1 MNYSTYRIT
10 LDVRNTVSNVQL
22 TAKKGDAGRKVYIT
36 LSDKGK
42 PCEIADGSY
51 AVFAG
56 VKPDGKLLYNKTTIE
71 NNTII
76 YEMTQQTTAVAGLVA
91 CEVKLFDSMSN
102 LLTSPKLTIWVDDVV
117 VPDEE
122 IVSKDEVTAFA
133 ELVFEAN
140 KVIDLG
146 NQTIAA
152 GNAATEATIAATTA
166 ATEATQNAN
175 AATTEANTAT
185 DSANNAAASA
195 NAAASNATQET
206 YSANIAATNA
216 NNAASDAREATEE
229 TNTARENIQQTAS
242 EVLTSL
248 SNAVFAPPIESSASG
263 AVVAVNDASNYLL
276 RGLTIYGKTTQDG
289 TPTPDNPV
297 PLESA
302 GDSGSIG
309 VTVAM
314 QNLTPYPY
322 YRASG
327 YAQNGI
333 TYTVNDDDSITANG
347 TATGTSYFA
356 LCISSNP
363 VYFPPGT
370 YSMGGVPDGSFGG
383 DLPLQ
388 FWFSSASD
396 GNRFGVTP
404 GGRTFTLDVGT
415 YYGISVCV
423 PVGNTVDN
431 VTFYPMLTV
440 GKTVLPFKSPNN
452 PQTLTVSTPNGLAG
466 IPVSSGGNYT
476 DENGQQRICDVIDA
490 ASGEHHE
497 RIGKLIMDGTNVKF
511 NDRSG
516 STQTNMFFVY
526 VDDIDLPD
534 YSESKTYPIL
544 CSHGT
549 SISHSAAYRGTVG
562 VAAYKSTTA
571 TSLRFSFGL
580 TAEIDTTDKANEW
593 LKSQYNNG
601 TPLTFLYVLSE
612 PIETPLSAEELA
624 AYAAL
629 HTNKPNTTVYN
640 DAGADMKLEYVADT
654 KTFFT
659 QQISAICAAMLNT

>member
-1 MNYSTYRIT
+1 MLETDKYYGGGVTVMNYSTYRIT

-122 IVSKDEVTAFA
+122 IVSKDEVTALA

-216 NNAASDAREATEE
+216 NNAASDARIATEE
-229 TNTARENIQQTAS
+229 TNTARENIQRAVS

-276 RGLTIYGKTTQDG
+276 SGLTIYGKATQNGTQLETAGASGTINITVAGKNLAPPFIVGQGISSSSGAIRTDG
-289 TPTPDNPV
+289 TEASTDLIPINVDQPNTWGNPISNLRCAV
-297 PLESA
+297 FFYNEKGEYMGRNSVSA
-302 GDSGSIG
+302 RSEVRISKNIMTVVSGK
-309 VTVAM
+309 
-314 QNLTPYPY
+314 
-322 YRASG
+322 SG
-327 YAQNGI
+327 KI
-333 TYTVNDDDSITANG
+333 TYIRLYQGEHTSCDG
-347 TATGTSYFA
+347 TIG
-356 LCISSNP
+356 LVSSQP
-363 VYFPPGT
+363 
-370 YSMGGVPDGSFGG
+370 
-383 DLPLQ
+383 
-388 FWFSSASD
+388 
-396 GNRFGVTP
+396 
-404 GGRTFTLDVGT
+404 
-415 YYGISVCV
+415 
-423 PVGNTVDN
+423 
-431 VTFYPMLTV
+431 PMLNVGETAEVYEPYKAPQIITV
-440 GKTVLPFKSPNN
+440 
-452 PQTLTVSTPNGLAG
+452 QTPNGLPG
-466 IPVSSGGNYT
+466 IPVTSGGNYT
-476 DENGQQRICDVIDA
+476 DESGQQWKCNEIDFA
-490 ASGEHHE
+490 RGVYMQNVGVFTS
-497 RIGKLIMDGTNVKF
+497 DGTENWVLDTTNVFGYKKLSSTISQNRGQCSHF
-511 NDRSG
+511 VQKWVGTG
-516 STQTNMFFVY
+516 SLSNGEYTLRDAGYVY
-526 VDDIDLPD
+526 VKHTGYD
-534 YSESKTYPIL
+534 
-544 CSHGT
+544 
-549 SISHSAAYRGTVG
+549 TVD
-562 VAAYKSTTA
+562 AFKAW
-571 TSLRFSFGL
+571 L
-580 TAEIDTTDKANEW
+580 AE
-593 LKSQYNNG
+593 QYANG
-601 TPLTFLYVLSE
+601 TPFTLHYQLAT
-612 PIETPLSAEELA
+612 PIETPLSAEEMEQ
-624 AYAAL
+624 YASL

-659 QQISAICAAMLNT
+659 QQIAAISAAMLNK